1 MGSFKNEI
9 LQALK
14 KSNSTNEILDKI
26 SNYQNVLMKNY
37 NNQIL
42 SKEMKNK
49 ILDIHTELQNLGK
62 LIYKQGLLKQ
72 HNIINEEDN
81 EDLEGVVLKGG
92 ISNVRYVWH
101 SEQGEHTCDECAELD
116 GQEFDMFDDIPEKPH
131 PNCQCTI
138 EMIEDNSEEE
148 EPCDCWEK
156 IDELVEE
163 TNSWQDEIENDIYEI
178 DSIKEENLELLN
190 EIKTFKQK
198 IENAQSEL
206 EDIEPCSKNCVA
218 CVTGMAINI
227 TDDQNLEDI
236 MTNITNLTDESK
248 EVYQIFL
255 EHKHEMEET
264 RDGMDKYYH
273 AKANCTAAELGEI
286 QTLWAGLYSILKE
299 VKDFIYKVFKYNMDF
314 KEVAKDCLQDLK
326 ADWYGIQKAKEHG
339 YCSDKVKNVY
349 EDVFNKKD

>member
-9 LQALK
+9 LHALK

-26 SNYQNVLMKNY
+26 SNYQNILMKNY

-62 LIYKQGLLKQ
+62 AIYKHGLLKQ

-138 EMIEDNSEEE
+138 EMIEDNSEEGG
-148 EPCDCWEK
+148 
-156 IDELVEE
+156 
-163 TNSWQDEIENDIYEI
+163 N
-178 DSIKEENLELLN
+178 
-190 EIKTFKQK
+190 
-198 IENAQSEL
+198 
-206 EDIEPCSKNCVA
+206 
-218 CVTGMAINI
+218 
-227 TDDQNLEDI
+227 TDDEPKPV
-236 MTNITNLTDESK
+236 SK
-248 EVYQIFL
+248 ETKIPQSQKTNNTQWIMPCTGKITSPFGWRVHPVYKTGKMHNGWDIAVPVGTPIKAVADGKVYYAGKADGYGKMVVIIHHIDGKIVTSEYGHISSWNVSSGQQI
-255 EHKHEMEET
+255 KQ
-264 RDGMDKYYH
+264 G
-273 AKANCTAAELGEI
+273 
-286 QTLWAGLYSILKE
+286 Q
-299 VKDFIYKVFKYNMDF
+299 V
-314 KEVAKDCLQDLK
+314 VAKSGNEGVSSGPHLHLTIRKGPYRGTAVDPGEYIRD
-326 ADWYGIQKAKEHG
+326 
-339 YCSDKVKNVY
+339 
-349 EDVFNKKD
+349 

>member
-9 LQALK
+9 LHALK

-26 SNYQNVLMKNY
+26 SNYQNILMKNY

-62 LIYKQGLLKQ
+62 AIYKHGLLKQ

-138 EMIEDNSEEE
+138 EMIEDNSEEG
-148 EPCDCWEK
+148 EPCDCLEQLEEWLQMCVDACLEVETMQMDNEETK
-156 IDELVEE
+156 ESLENIIDRVTNTDLSMFKFYINEARAMVLETIDVLTDILYQIIKSIEIFAENYGELV
-163 TNSWQDEIENDIYEI
+163 QL
-178 DSIKEENLELLN
+178 KEDVGHYVDWSAE
-190 EIKTFKQK
+190 
-198 IENAQSEL
+198 
-206 EDIEPCSKNCVA
+206 
-218 CVTGMAINI
+218 
-227 TDDQNLEDI
+227 
-236 MTNITNLTDESK
+236 
-248 EVYQIFL
+248 
-255 EHKHEMEET
+255 
-264 RDGMDKYYH
+264 YYH
-273 AKANCTAAELGEI
+273 AKANCEATQLGNVGEQTA
-286 QTLWAGLYSILKE
+286 SILGLLREFFDFPKE
-299 VKDFIYKVFKYNMDF
+299 LLFKGQSIEQALNNSLHDLEVNEEGRKYG
-314 KEVAKDCLQDLK
+314 KENLNKDCRVILR
-326 ADWYGIQKAKEHG
+326 
-339 YCSDKVKNVY
+339 DKIKVNLPQ
-349 EDVFNKKD
+349 NK